1 MKKIYSLLAAVLL
14 MVGFAAC
21 EDVDNPFPQP
31 GEGGGSQETPDVT
44 EPAGDG
50 SLENPYNTAGVLAYT
65 KALAADV
72 NSDKEVYMK
81 GIVVSIEEAYTTQYG
96 NGSFTI
102 SDDGTAFNTFKVW
115 RAYYLNNAKYQ
126 EGQPQV
132 EVGDTVVVYGLVV
145 NYKGNTPETV
155 QGKAYLYSCSG
166 KGSSTEVPGGDDTP
180 TGPNLLTNGD
190 FEKWT
195 NGKADLWDGVVGNGT
210 MTQNTDAHAGSYSI
224 SLNGASSNK
233 RMAYHALRLKAGTY
247 AISAYGKAATEEGGA
262 FKLGYAILTAGSVA
276 NTQNDYIYSS
286 NPVNVTNAAWATDT
300 FVFTLDT
307 DTVVNLLVM
316 NYKNPGKQILIDD
329 VTLTT
334 SNGAILST
342 DPYGNGS
349 GSEPSTPEE
358 PTNPVGTFVKTTSIS
373 NGSYL
378 IAALSDGVYK
388 LANGFTGTSLYG
400 YLKVSDAPNGELISN
415 PTANAVF
422 TIKAVEGGY
431 TIQDSQNRYLYMKDN
446 YNSFNV
452 DETMPAEG
460 AVWTITANADG
471 MVNIVNVLKKK
482 TIQYSVQYT
491 SYGAYEAVTNV
502 LPSLFVK
509 K

>member
-1 MKKIYSLLAAVLL
+1 MKKIYSLFAAVLL

-21 EDVDNPFPQP
+21 EDVENPFPQP
-31 GEGGGSQETPDVT
+31 GQGGDQPGDTPEVIA
-44 EPAGDG
+44 PAGDG
-50 SLENPYNTAGVLAYT
+50 SLENPYNTAGALAYT

-72 NSDKEVYMK
+72 NSDKRVYIK
-81 GIVVSIEEAYTTQYG
+81 GIVVSIEEAYNTQFG

-115 RAYYLNNAKYQ
+115 RAKYLNNAAYQ

-145 NYKGNTPETV
+145 NFRGNTPETA
-155 QGKAYLYSCSG
+155 QGEAYLYSLSG
-166 KGSSTEVPGGDDTP
+166 KGSSTETPDVP

-195 NGKADLWDGVVGNGT
+195 DGKADLWNGVTGNGT
-210 MTQNTDAHAGSYSI
+210 VTQSTDAHAGSYSVA
-224 SLNGASSNK
+224 LNGASTNK
-233 RMAYHALRLKAGTY
+233 RMAYRALRLKAGTY
-247 AISAYGKAATEEGGA
+247 ALSAYGKAATEEGGA

-276 NTQNDYIYSS
+276 NTQNDYIYSI
-286 NPVNVTNAAWATDT
+286 NPVNVTNTTWATGT
-300 FVFTLDT
+300 YEFTLDT

-329 VTLTT
+329 VALST

-342 DPYGNGS
+342 DPYGNGA
-349 GSEPSTPEE
+349 GTEPETPETPE
-358 PTNPVGTFVKTTSIS
+358 SNLGTFVKTTTVS

-378 IAALSDGVYK
+378 IAALSDGTYK
-388 LANGFTGTSLYG
+388 VAKGFTGSTVYG
-400 YLKVSDAPNGELISN
+400 YLKVNDAQNNDQI
-415 PTANAVF
+415 TATSAEEVF

-431 TIQDSQNRYLYMKDN
+431 TIQDSQNRYLYMKGT

-452 DETMPAEG
+452 DATMPAEG

-471 MVNIVNVLKKK
+471 TMHIVNVLMQK

-491 SYGAYEAVTNV
+491 SYGAYSDVTNV